1 MNREGSDGRC
11 QRPQHGQHEPDG
23 PLEYSCRREPHTFS
37 KMPPIPDAPI
47 RRSSDAR
54 THPPH
59 PDALRPRKPT
69 MERTARV
76 GPDLVV
82 TLLRNW
88 HGVVPEDLPLFSVE
102 RRETTHERMRIMLI
116 GRGDVKFK
124 LFIAGIS
131 KRRKW
136 QVAASVR
143 QPDGCAVSRH
153 GHERNPFLTKL
164 LSTMASAMSFMGLR
178 ICWLWRCRV

>member
-1 MNREGSDGRC
+1 MAGDNGRSTGSTSLMVPSSTAAGENHARFLKC
-11 QRPQHGQHEPDG
+11 RPSLTLPFVEVPTLAHIRLTVTHCDPEN
-23 PLEYSCRREPHTFS
+23 
-37 KMPPIPDAPI
+37 PP
-47 RRSSDAR
+47 
-54 THPPH
+54 
-59 PDALRPRKPT
+59 

-88 HGVVPEDLPLFSVE
+88 HGVVPEDLPRFSVE
-102 RRETTHERMRIMLI
+102 RRETTHQRMRIMLI
-116 GRGDVKFK
+116 RRGDVKFK
-124 LFIAGIS
+124 LFIACIS

-136 QVAASVR
+136 QLAATVR
-143 QPDGCAVSRH
+143 PPDGCAVSRH